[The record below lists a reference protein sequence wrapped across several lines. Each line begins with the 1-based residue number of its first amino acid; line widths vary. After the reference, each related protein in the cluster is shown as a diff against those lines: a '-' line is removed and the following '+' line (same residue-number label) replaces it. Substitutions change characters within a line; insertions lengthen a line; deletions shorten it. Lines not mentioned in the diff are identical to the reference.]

1 MSGDKN
7 QGYCDLHVHTTAS
20 DGAETPEQVVERAVA
35 MGLAAIAITDHDT
48 VEGVAAALAAAKK
61 RLTVVPGVEIST
73 EENDREVH
81 ILGYFIDHNDSHFRA
96 KLAWLA
102 EQRRARAA
110 KIVAKLRSH
119 GIPVTL
125 PEVAAIASGVV
136 GRAHIALLLVHKG
149 VVRTVEEAFAR
160 WLGRG
165 CPAYVPR
172 ARLRAIDAVH
182 LIREANGAAVLAHP
196 GLSDG
201 ADLLEELVPA
211 GLCGIEAVYPEHTPE
226 QREFFQRLAARYGL
240 IVTGGSDYHGPD
252 RRYPLG
258 TVVVEYG
265 VVERLYRAAG
275 NTSKF

>member
-1 MSGDKN
+1 MSGNKN

-48 VEGVAAALAAAKK
+48 VGGVAAALAKAEQ
-61 RLTVVPGVEIST
+61 RITVVPGVEIST

-81 ILGYFIDHNDSHFRA
+81 ILGYFIDHNDSSLRA

-102 EQRRARAA
+102 EQRQARAA
-110 KIVAKLRSH
+110 KIVAKLKNH
-119 GIPVTL
+119 GLPVTL
-125 PEVAAIASGVV
+125 PEVAALASGVV
-136 GRAHIALLLVHKG
+136 GRAHIAFLLVQKG

-172 ARLRAIDAVH
+172 ARLAAVDAVQ
-182 LIREANGAAVLAHP
+182 LIRNAGGAAVLAHP
-196 GLSDG
+196 GVSGG

-211 GLCGIEAVYPEHTPE
+211 GLCGIEAVYPEHAPE
-226 QREFFQRLAARYGL
+226 QEEYFRGLAARYGL

-258 TVVVEYG
+258 TAVVGYSA
-265 VVERLYRAAG
+265 VERLYRAAR